1 MRSPLPFVL
10 AAVLV
15 FCLVPA
21 IGLMAQD
28 ADPPE
33 VQTPTK
39 AFQLRVVPQPELP
52 PCFVWKSVSCDSTIV
67 SSAPGK
73 EGHPLCEYVFGQVEG
88 STAICL
94 GEDCKALLK
103 GKGKVIYRTIKLFG
117 EEGDFCGDDQ

>member
-1 MRSPLPFVL
+1 MRPNPIVPALIALVMIVMFCGSLVVL
-10 AAVLV
+10 A
-15 FCLVPA
+15 
-21 IGLMAQD
+21 QD
-28 ADPPE
+28 VPE

-52 PCFVWKSVSCDSTIV
+52 PCFIWKSVSCDSTIV

-73 EGHPLCEYVFGQVEG
+73 EGHPLCEYVFGQIEG

-94 GEDCKALLK
+94 GEDCKNILK
-103 GKGKVIYRTIKLFG
+103 GKVTYRTIKLFG